1 MSKPLERATRDAFGW
16 ERAQFLDVEA
26 ARRNA
31 REPLRQ
37 LPRVMIPF
45 EAVRRCIDAVR
56 FPTLLMGPELEKWL
70 SQHVER
76 LDGISCPSRL
86 QRAQLGAARWLTE
99 APEPEFEA
107 TEGAPEDGPALSG
120 DDAELSALLQGRPEL
135 DEAEARRAIMPGVF
149 IVNRKEFVSMR
160 LGLQNVAVKIV
171 QIGHHGSLRRFVSP
185 ADGRARAGGGS
196 SLARAMGAL
205 S

>member
-1 MSKPLERATRDAFGW
+1 MSIRRRLALMIYPELGRAPAARTAPYSGMSKPLERATRDAFGW

-135 DEAEARRAIMPGVF
+135 DEAEARRAI
-149 IVNRKEFVSMR
+149 ER
-160 LGLQNVAVKIV
+160 LGQRFPTP
-171 QIGHHGSLRRFVSP
+171 HGEPRPSH
-185 ADGRARAGGGS
+185 AGRVHRKSQGV
-196 SLARAMGAL
+196 R
-205 S
+205 